1 MFKFKKIV
9 ALFLFFPLSTKIFA
23 WGVVSDPVEHSLTNT
38 VIAKDLAMIEKLR
51 DQITHLQDIHKSIDN
66 NLSGLGHMGS
76 ILNDNATLQNRI
88 TNSSW
93 DDALRQISG
102 GNVSRYNA
110 LKGSY
115 EKRIKLMDP
124 EQFQK
129 GVDEGVAKSY
139 KLTKDTTE
147 ASSINAEAEFNN
159 ITQEINNIH
168 ELSKKIDTAK
178 TQKEISDLN
187 ARLTVELAYLQ
198 AESLRMQA
206 IQNKQLSAKAA
217 KELAAESFESEY
229 TTYHKED

>member
-1 MFKFKKIV
+1 MKIKNHLMFFL
-9 ALFLFFPLSTKIFA
+9 LFSGFYSSVWAF
-23 WGVVSDPVEHSLTNT
+23 GVDVVTDPTEHALTNT

-51 DQITHLQDIHKSIDN
+51 DQITHLQSINN

-76 ILNDNATLQNRI
+76 ILNDNKTLQNRI

-102 GNVSRYNA
+102 GNASRYNA
-110 LKGSY
+110 LKGAY

-129 GVDEGVAKSY
+129 GVDQGVAKSY

-159 ITQEINNIH
+159 ITQELNNIH